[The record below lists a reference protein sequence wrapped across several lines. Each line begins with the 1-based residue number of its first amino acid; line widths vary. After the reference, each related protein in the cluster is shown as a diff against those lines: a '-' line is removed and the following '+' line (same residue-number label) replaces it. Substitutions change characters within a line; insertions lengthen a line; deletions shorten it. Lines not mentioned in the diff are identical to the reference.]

1 MPSNTRDPHN
11 ERTRWSLVG
20 LALWACGG
28 NRSPAPAAD
37 PNAALLGGDGT
48 IFDEGQE
55 AFAYPA
61 ANLSAANRGPFQLGD
76 GIFNR
81 NWVAAP
87 ASPQGDDG
95 LGPTYNAFSCSGCHS
110 NNGRGAPP
118 QSDGGDPFLGLLLRL
133 SIPGTDAHGGPAP
146 DPNYGNQLQPNGIL
160 GVPGEG
166 TPSVS
171 YVEAPGTYGDGEGY
185 SLRVPTYSIGSL
197 NFGPLDPNEMVSP
210 RLAPQTVGL
219 GLLEAVDPSTIL
231 AFAAQNGG
239 KANLVWDDRQ
249 QMTVLGRFGW
259 KANQPSLE
267 QQALAAARNDIGIT
281 NSLYTTQN
289 CPPVQTACANA
300 PLSMDQPE
308 LEPIRESAIVV
319 HALGLAVPARRNL
332 DDPVPLHGEQLFTQ
346 AGCATCHVPKMT
358 TGTLSGWPELS
369 NQTIRPFTD
378 LLLHDMGPD
387 LSDGRPD
394 FQASAS
400 EWRTPPLWGLGLV
413 QPIDGYLFLMHDGRA
428 RGFAEAILWHGGDG
442 KGAKDAFRTMSKSD
456 REALISFLSSL

>member
-1 MPSNTRDPHN
+1 MRNNTSGPCN
-11 ERTRWSLVG
+11 TPLAWSVACATLVT
-20 LALWACGG
+20 CGG
-28 NRSPAPAAD
+28 NRSPAAGSD
-37 PNAALLGGDGT
+37 PSAALLGGDGT
-48 IFDEGQE
+48 VFDQGDE

-61 ANLSAANRGPFQLGD
+61 SNLRTVNRGPFQLGD

-87 ASPQGDDG
+87 ASPQGNDG

-118 QSDGGDPFLGLLLRL
+118 QSAGDPFLGLLLRL
-133 SIPGTDAHGGPAP
+133 SIQGTDAHGGPAP
-146 DPNYGNQLQPNGIL
+146 DPVYGGQLQPNGIL

-171 YVEAPGTYGDGEGY
+171 YVEMPGMYADGEGY
-185 SLRVPTYSIGSL
+185 SLRKPTYSIDNLS
-197 NFGPLDPNEMVSP
+197 FGPLDPDEMVSP

-219 GLLEAVDPSTIL
+219 GLLEAVDAGTIV

-239 KANLVWDDRQ
+239 KANLVWDDRLQ
-249 QMTVLGRFGW
+249 QSVLGRFGW

-267 QQALAAARNDIGIT
+267 QQVLGAARNDLGIT
-281 NSLYTTQN
+281 NSLYATQN
-289 CPPVQTACANA
+289 CPPAQTACANA

-308 LEPIRESAIVV
+308 LEPLRENAVVV

-332 DDPVPLHGEQLFTQ
+332 DDPVALRGEQVFTQ
-346 AGCATCHVPKMT
+346 AGCAACHIPKMT
-358 TGTLSGWPELS
+358 TGMLSGWPELS

-394 FQASAS
+394 FEASGS

-428 RGFAEAILWHGGDG
+428 RGFAEAILWHGGQANT
-442 KGAKDAFRTMSKSD
+442 AKESFRTMSKSD